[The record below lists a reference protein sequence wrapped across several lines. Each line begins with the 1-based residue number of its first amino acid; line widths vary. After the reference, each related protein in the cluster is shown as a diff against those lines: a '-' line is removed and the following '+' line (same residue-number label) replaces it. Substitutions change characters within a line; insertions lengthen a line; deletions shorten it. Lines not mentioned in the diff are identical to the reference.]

1 MSRAERL
8 LTLLE
13 LLRRHRRPASGP
25 ALARELDI
33 SIRTLYRDLDSL
45 RAQGAAIDGAPGLGY
60 VLQPG
65 FVLPPLMLTSD
76 EIDALCLGLD
86 WVHDRAD
93 PGLAASAANLRAK
106 IEAVL
111 PPEKARTMMSSTS
124 LAGPPGHPTPDALD
138 LGAVRTAIRNQ
149 QVIEISYPSANGQ
162 IASRR
167 IWPFIIGYFDSVRL
181 IGAWCEMRG
190 GIRHFRTDR
199 IQAVRFTNERYAARR
214 HDLMR
219 QWRLADGLAGD

>member
-8 LTLLE
+8 LALLE
-13 LLRRHRRPASGP
+13 LLRRHRRPVSGP
-25 ALARELDI
+25 ALARELGI

-124 LAGPPGHPTPDALD
+124 LAGPPAHPLPDAVD
-138 LGAVRTAIRNQ
+138 LGAVRAAIRDHH
-149 QVIEISYPSANGQ
+149 VIEIVYRGETGQ
-162 IASRR
+162 STNRR
-167 IWPFIIGYFDSVRL
+167 IWPFMIGYFDSVRL
-181 IGAWCEMRG
+181 IGAWCELRG

-199 IQAVRFTNERYAARR
+199 IGPVHFTRERYPARR
-214 HDLMR
+214 QELMR
-219 QWRLADGLAGD
+219 QWRVEDGLTGD